1 MQYCVL
7 KKLCIYTEIFN
18 GLLNTKSLYHMR
30 LCVECLEDALQA
42 IGRAKGAIGER
53 LKARRKKLLHAT
65 LEKSYKS

>member
-53 LKARRKKLLHAT
+53 LKAKG
-65 LEKSYKS
+65 

>member
-7 KKLCIYTEIFN
+7 KKLCIYTEILN

-42 IGRAKGAIGER
+42 IGRAKGAIGYRREVKGEER
-53 LKARRKKLLHAT
+53 QRSCSVGCT
-65 LEKSYKS
+65 V